1 MAPSDNETI
10 MPAPLPPETRARIVA
25 MLQSG
30 ALSADITAATGVSAD
45 TIGRIRK
52 QEGIPRANRGGLPP
66 LSQEAIEQVRAA
78 LLAGEAVLPVCVRLH
93 HSPRVVRAI
102 RDSIGVTPKKR
113 GRPKGAKNIS
123 PDALTVAE

>member
-1 MAPSDNETI
+1 MK
-10 MPAPLPPETRARIVA
+10 PLPPEIRARIVA
-25 MLQSG
+25 LLKSG
-30 ALSADITAATGVSAD
+30 ATSESISAETGASTD

-52 QEGIPRANRGGLPP
+52 AHAIPRINRGGLPP
-66 LSQEAIEQVRAA
+66 LSQEAVEQIRTA
-78 LLAGEAVLPVCVRLH
+78 LLAGEAVLPICVRLH

-102 RDSIGVTPKKR
+102 RDSLGLEPKKR

>member
-1 MAPSDNETI
+1 MKPT
-10 MPAPLPPETRARIVA
+10 PPETRARIVA
-25 MLQSG
+25 LLQSG
-30 ALSADITAATGVSAD
+30 ATHEDISAETGASTD

-52 QEGIPRANRGGLPP
+52 QEGIPRANRGGVPP
-66 LSQEAIEQVRAA
+66 LSQEAVEQVRAA

-113 GRPKGAKNIS
+113 GRPKGAKNLS
-123 PDALTVAE
+123 SDPLPVAD

>member
-1 MAPSDNETI
+1 MK
-10 MPAPLPPETRARIVA
+10 PLPESTRARIVA
-25 MLQSG
+25 LLQSG
-30 ALSADITAATGVSAD
+30 ALSSEITAATGASDD

-52 QEGIPRANRGGLPP
+52 QEGIPRINRGGVAP
-66 LSQEAIEQVRAA
+66 LSQEAVEQIRAA
-78 LLAGEAVLPVCVRLH
+78 LLAGEAVLTVCVRLH
-93 HSPRVVRAI
+93 HSPRLVRAI

>member
-1 MAPSDNETI
+1 MKPTS
-10 MPAPLPPETRARIVA
+10 PETRARIVA

-52 QEGIPRANRGGLPP
+52 AEGIPRVNRGGLPP
-66 LSQEAIEQVRAA
+66 LSHEAIEQIRAA
-78 LLAGEAVLPVCVRLH
+78 LLAGEPVLPVCVRLH

-102 RDSIGVTPKKR
+102 RDSLGVTPKKR

-123 PDALTVAE
+123 SDALTVAE

>member
-1 MAPSDNETI
+1 MK
-10 MPAPLPPETRARIVA
+10 PLPPETRARIVA
-25 MLQSG
+25 LLQSG
-30 ALSADITAATGVSAD
+30 ALSSEITAATGASAD

-66 LSQEAIEQVRAA
+66 LSQEAIEQIRAA
-78 LLAGEAVLPVCVRLH
+78 LLAGEPVESVRVRLH

-102 RDSIGVTPKKR
+102 RDSLGLEPKKR

-123 PDALTVAE
+123 SDALTVAD